1 MSIDHIKPHR
11 GKLYSIFISSP
22 EILFILF
29 IVVMVVGADKIPDV
43 AKGLGKRI
51 RSLKNA
57 TNEIKNEVNK
67 SVENNKID
75 TELSNNIKE
84 DIKSVRD
91 EIEDLTGSVRRK

>member
-1 MSIDHIKPHR
+1 M
-11 GKLYSIFISSP
+11 KLYSIFISST

-29 IVVMVVGADKIPDV
+29 IVVMVFGADKIPDV
-43 AKGLGKRI
+43 AKGLGKGI

-57 TNEIKNEVNK
+57 TNEIKNEVSK

-75 TELSNNIKE
+75 TEISNNIKK

>member
-1 MSIDHIKPHR
+1 M
-11 GKLYSIFISSP
+11 KLYSIFISST

-29 IVVMVVGADKIPDV
+29 IVVIVFGADKIPDV
-43 AKGLGKRI
+43 AKGLGKGI

-57 TNEIKNEVNK
+57 TNEIKNEVSK
-67 SVENNKID
+67 SVENNKLD
-75 TELSNNIKE
+75 TEISNNIKK

>member
-1 MSIDHIKPHR
+1 M
-11 GKLYSIFISSP
+11 KLYSIFISST

-29 IVVMVVGADKIPDV
+29 IVVMAFGADKIPDV
-43 AKGLGKRI
+43 AKGLGKGI

-57 TNEIKNEVNK
+57 TNEIKNEVSR

-75 TELSNNIKE
+75 TEISNNIKE

>member
-1 MSIDHIKPHR
+1 M
-11 GKLYSIFISSP
+11 KLYSIFISST

-29 IVVMVVGADKIPDV
+29 IVVMVFGADKIPDV
-43 AKGLGKRI
+43 AKGLGKGI

-57 TNEIKNEVNK
+57 TNEIKNEVSR

-75 TELSNNIKE
+75 TEISNNIKE

-91 EIEDLTGSVRRK
+91 EIEDLTGSVREENSILLFNT

>member
-1 MSIDHIKPHR
+1 M
-11 GKLYSIFISSP
+11 KLYSIFISST

-29 IVVMVVGADKIPDV
+29 IVVMVFGADKIPDV
-43 AKGLGKRI
+43 AKGLGKGI

-57 TNEIKNEVNK
+57 TNEIKNEVSR

-75 TELSNNIKE
+75 TEISNNIKE
-84 DIKSVRD
+84 GIKSVRD